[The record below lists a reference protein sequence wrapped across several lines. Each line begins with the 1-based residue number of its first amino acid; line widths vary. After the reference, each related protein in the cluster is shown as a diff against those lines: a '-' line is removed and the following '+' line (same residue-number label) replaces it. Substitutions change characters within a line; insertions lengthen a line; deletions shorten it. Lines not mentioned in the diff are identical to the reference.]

1 MKLCGIDP
9 GKSGAIVE
17 LDLREKT
24 CRWMVLPWRE
34 DALLDEYRIKLHFD
48 FSEAH
53 YIYIE
58 KVTPNKLF
66 GCSNFTFGMNYMA
79 VLSMIGQ
86 AYPYQ
91 LVSPKAWQRKFNG
104 NTDNEKA
111 AKLRTASSFRKM
123 NPSFG
128 GLVRSKHEGLID
140 AFFIAY
146 YAGIVNNVVMPVDFN
161 FIELS

>member
-1 MKLCGIDP
+1 MKLIGVDP
-9 GKSGAIVE
+9 GKHGAIVE
-17 LDLREKT
+17 LDVREKL
-24 CRWMVLPWRE
+24 CRWMRLPWRE
-34 DALLDEYRIKLHFD
+34 DDLLDEYTIKNNFD
-48 FSEAH
+48 FSEAN

-66 GCSNFTFGMNYMA
+66 GCSNFTFGFNYSA
-79 VLSMIGQ
+79 VLSMVGQ
-86 AYPYQ
+86 AFPYS

-123 NPSFG
+123 NPSFEAI
-128 GLVRSKHEGLID
+128 VRSKHEGLID

-146 YAGIVNNVVMPVDFN
+146 YGGVVNNVVMPVDFR
-161 FIELS
+161 FIDLS